1 MVTITKNGKIKKV
14 SESVY
19 TSVFKDSGWLVVG
32 EKSPTSAVSQEQI
45 EAPVETVEEDV
56 EENVVESDN
65 EEEDEIPDEA
75 WDEAIAEGEVEKP
88 ISEMSH
94 NELVEK
100 AESLGIQTKGMNNK
114 QLRDAIKEKM

>member
-45 EAPVETVEEDV
+45 KAPVETVEEDV

-65 EEEDEIPDEA
+65 EEDEIPDEA

>member
-1 MVTITKNGKIKKV
+1 MLTITKNGKIKKV

-45 EAPVETVEEDV
+45 EAPVETVEEIV

-65 EEEDEIPDEA
+65 EEDEIPDEA